1 MKRSFGVLLMAL
13 ATLVVGAGAAL
24 AQSNYP
30 PEPAATSSTRGGGGV
45 VGGGPVGG
53 TAFTGSDVS
62 WMAIVAVTLLV
73 AGIVALFVAR
83 RRSARSVAG

>member
-13 ATLVVGAGAAL
+13 ATLVVGASAAL
-24 AQSNYP
+24 AQSTYP
-30 PEPAATSSTRGGGGV
+30 PEPAATSSTRGGV
-45 VGGGPVGG
+45 PVGGTPVGG

-83 RRSARSVAG
+83 RRSARSVVG